1 MVDLHSHFLYG
12 VDDGAKTFDTS
23 LEMLIQ
29 AESVGITKLLATPH
43 VNAHT
48 TPAVEKQIESTFKT
62 LSRLTRENGIAVDL
76 KLSAEVNVISS
87 PILWWE
93 RPWVLIGD
101 KYKYVLIETPFF
113 RLPMDFSD
121 ILFKIRLKK
130 ITPVLAHP
138 ERNIDFQRDPSPLIE
153 WINQGCLVQVDA
165 GSIFG
170 QFGKKCQRFTE
181 RLLKAGAVH
190 LVGSDA
196 HDPRGRNYRALQTA
210 CQKVES
216 DFDAT
221 YAQSLFNRIP
231 ARIWDGKKVSVA
243 APDESVLQLSQL
255 GKIRKAFLGR

>member
-12 VDDGAKTFDTS
+12 IDDGAKTFDTS

-48 TPAVEKQIESTFKT
+48 TADVEKQIATIFEA
-62 LSRLTRENGIAVDL
+62 LYRLTKENCIAVDI

-87 PILWWE
+87 PVLWWE
-93 RPWVLIGD
+93 RPWVLIGEKH
-101 KYKYVLIETPFF
+101 KYILIETPFL

-121 ILFKIRLKK
+121 ILFQIRLKK

-138 ERNIDFQRDPSPLIE
+138 ERNVDLQKDPSPLLE
-153 WINQGCLVQVDA
+153 WINQGCLVQADA
-165 GSIFG
+165 GSIIG
-170 QFGKKCQRFTE
+170 QFGKKCQRFAE

-210 CQKVES
+210 CQKVEL

-221 YAQSLFNRIP
+221 YAQALFNRIP
-231 ARIWDGKKVSVA
+231 ARIWDGKKVSIKPVDDSA
-243 APDESVLQLSQL
+243 FQLSRL
-255 GKIRKAFLGR
+255 DKIREAFLGK